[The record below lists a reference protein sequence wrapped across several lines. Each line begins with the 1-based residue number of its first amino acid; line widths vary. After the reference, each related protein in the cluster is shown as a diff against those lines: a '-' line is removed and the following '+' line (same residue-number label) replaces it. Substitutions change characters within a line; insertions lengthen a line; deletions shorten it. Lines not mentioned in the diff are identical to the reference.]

1 LVVTWVV
8 PELNADFSQ
17 DFEDII
23 IQYMYDNWL
32 ETNPAKGTVLKPNN
46 EIEPDKVS
54 FKPGFPDFF
63 KPYEVA
69 IVQTRTTP
77 LEKIGGKWMFVTGLD
92 VMVRMKRIEKD
103 GIAYDIQLENME
115 REVQR
120 IVENYIPNSIVGIKD
135 LIYDDTV
142 STEKVYG
149 ARDTWAKSDWRT
161 VVHIKVFYEKE
172 DVS

>member
-1 LVVTWVV
+1 LPVTWVV

-23 IQYMYDNWL
+23 IQYIYDNWQA
-32 ETNPAKGTVLKPNN
+32 TNPAKGTVLKPDY
-46 EIEPDKVS
+46 ESEPDKIS

-63 KPYEVA
+63 RPYECA

-92 VMVRMKRIEKD
+92 VMVRMKRIERN
-103 GIAYDIQLENME
+103 GIAEDIQLENME

-120 IVENYIPNSIVGIKD
+120 ITEHYVPNSIVGIKD
-135 LIYDDTV
+135 LIYDDNV

-149 ARDTWAKSDWRT
+149 ARDSFAKSDWRC
-161 VVHIKVFYEKE
+161 VIHIKVFYEKE